1 MRWIILKNLKKNEA
15 LTRKPTDE
23 EKRKYKNLGKL
34 LSEPE
39 NRKYF
44 ENKIKKAS
52 ENPISLDSLKD

>member
-1 MRWIILKNLKKNEA
+1 MKLKKNEA